1 MGKIERA
8 IKALE
13 ALPPERQD
21 EIADMIMELTEALQD
36 GPGKSALTDEQLEE
50 VQRRRASGFH
60 PGDPTRIDKLIAR
73 LK

>member
-21 EIADMIMELTEALQD
+21 EVADMILELADAVQRP
-36 GPGKSALTDEQLEE
+36 PGKSVLTEDQLAE
-50 VQRRRASGFH
+50 VQRRRETFR
-60 PGDPTRIDKLIAR
+60 PGDPGRIDQLIAR

>member
-21 EIADMIMELTEALQD
+21 EIADMILELSEAVQGAAGTSVLTE
-36 GPGKSALTDEQLEE
+36 EQLAE
-50 VQRRRASGFH
+50 VERRRGSGFR
-60 PGDPTRIDKLIAR
+60 PGDASRIDKLIAR

>member
-21 EIADMIMELTEALQD
+21 EVADMILELAEAVH
-36 GPGKSALTDEQLEE
+36 GSPGKSVLTEEQLAE
-50 VQRRRASGFH
+50 VQHRRDTFRS
-60 PGDPTRIDKLIAR
+60 GDPGRIDQLIAR
-73 LK
+73 LR

>member
-36 GPGKSALTDEQLEE
+36 GHGKSVLTDEQLEE